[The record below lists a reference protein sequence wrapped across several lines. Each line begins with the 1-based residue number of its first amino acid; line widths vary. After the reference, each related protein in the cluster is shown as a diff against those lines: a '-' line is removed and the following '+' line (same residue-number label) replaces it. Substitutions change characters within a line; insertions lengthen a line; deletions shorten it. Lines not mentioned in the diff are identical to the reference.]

1 MKKYFYSLGALTLAL
16 NVGALPAVSGVPSV
30 PVQVSIPDI
39 EQDFDD
45 IRVGNVRVSSD
56 GQNGTNVRVGDVQV
70 TSDERGGSKVRVGDI
85 EIRAGGEDDSITVGG
100 MKFELERNVTSV
112 FSFDDLKQS
121 MEQRKQE
128 LEDEL
133 ASTTSQ
139 TQDILEGANQVR
151 LAVHALLAS
160 KDMLG
165 GIGQQV
171 SQIAQQMNDSV
182 ATTTNAETKIQ
193 SRSFFSNLL
202 FGGDRGAADTISKE
216 VTKGQE
222 NITKLTELLNQTN
235 VSTEVQTTL
244 EAQINALRVEQE
256 RLQDLAK
263 KEKSR
268 WGIFSWRFF

>member
-1 MKKYFYSLGALTLAL
+1 
-16 NVGALPAVSGVPSV
+16 
-30 PVQVSIPDI
+30 
-39 EQDFDD
+39 
-45 IRVGNVRVSSD
+45 
-56 GQNGTNVRVGDVQV
+56 
-70 TSDERGGSKVRVGDI
+70 
-85 EIRAGGEDDSITVGG
+85 

-171 SQIAQQMNDSV
+171 SQIAQQMNDSE